1 MVENFLRPPQ
11 GLLGVLA
18 DVLRAL
24 GVLGVVLAVMLFD
37 LTDAG
42 ILAFALM
49 GVFAPRFIGLRPAA
63 DVLTSVSLLIAAW
76 SNVLDV
82 YTAVPWWDVPMHILC
97 TAVLAAGAHVFL
109 VQRDVLPRP
118 GLPSRTA
125 SVAMTLTIGLALSAL
140 WELVEWVGFVYI
152 TSDIYVTY
160 HDTIGDIAAGGTG
173 SLLGGCAVL
182 FCRMEPLSAAGTG

>member
-82 YTAVPWWDVPMHILC
+82 YTAVPGGMFRC
-97 TAVLAAGAHVFL
+97 TSSA
-109 VQRDVLPRP
+109 QPSWPP
-118 GLPSRTA
+118 GRMSSWCSEMFSRGRA
-125 SVAMTLTIGLALSAL
+125 CPAEQPA
-140 WELVEWVGFVYI
+140 W
-152 TSDIYVTY
+152 
-160 HDTIGDIAAGGTG
+160 
-173 SLLGGCAVL
+173 
-182 FCRMEPLSAAGTG
+182 R

>member
-82 YTAVPWWDVPMHILC
+82 YTRCLVGCSDAHPLHSRPGRRGACLPGAARC
-97 TAVLAAGAHVFL
+97 SPAAGPAQQNSQRGDDAHH
-109 VQRDVLPRP
+109 
-118 GLPSRTA
+118 RTG
-125 SVAMTLTIGLALSAL
+125 VERL

-182 FCRMEPLSAAGTG
+182 FCRMEPRSAAGTG